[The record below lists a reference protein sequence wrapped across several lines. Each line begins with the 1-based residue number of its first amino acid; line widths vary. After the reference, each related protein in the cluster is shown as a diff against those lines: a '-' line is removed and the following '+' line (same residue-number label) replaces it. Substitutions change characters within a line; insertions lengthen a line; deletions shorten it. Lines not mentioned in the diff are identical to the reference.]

1 MFMKAIWSNFI
12 ILYIILTKT
21 RPGFKEHKF
30 QPDQKQIKYDLSKL
44 DQARAPLYFQPI
56 VMFT

>member
-1 MFMKAIWSNFI
+1 MKAIWSNFI